1 MDTFYNNAKKQP
13 VMKKLIFTLTIL
25 CITIPTLTYGQIVE
39 SSCEA
44 PDSIVQKYQDDA
56 DVLTL
61 RKFYENDLPWAD
73 SIEIP
78 DEHSDTVLNALL
90 AVWNADGLAARDTVV
105 EMFDIHSRELYAVN
119 YILIGADSTLAW
131 MQELEAGNIP
141 CGNDTVDSLI
151 NRYSLN
157 LTNYYSHAWEDWPRF
172 DGESNLNMGPLGR
185 LFLPIYG
192 VQYVDTLVNTV
203 LDGDRIDFSINSE
216 FVELTYSYGWGDC
229 LNGCMYRR
237 FWEFNVYYDCSVEY
251 IGSYGN
257 VLEGM
262 SVFEQNKETQIE
274 IYPNPCHDNVNI
286 RGLNKQDMPVVYSIY
301 NSNGI
306 KVLTGKTTNKR
317 IEFNGK
323 LNNGLYILEL
333 YTDTETIRKK
343 IQIQKH

>member
-1 MDTFYNNAKKQP
+1 
-13 VMKKLIFTLTIL
+13 
-25 CITIPTLTYGQIVE
+25 
-39 SSCEA
+39 
-44 PDSIVQKYQDDA
+44 
-56 DVLTL
+56 
-61 RKFYENDLPWAD
+61 
-73 SIEIP
+73 
-78 DEHSDTVLNALL
+78 ALL
-90 AVWNADGLAARDTVV
+90 AVWNADELAARDTVV

-119 YILIGADSTLAW
+119 YILVGADSTLAW

-237 FWEFNVYYDCSVEY
+237 YWKFNVYYDCSVEY
-251 IGSYGN
+251 MGSYGN
-257 VLEGM
+257 VLEDM
-262 SVFEQNKETQIE
+262 SVFAQNKEAQIE
-274 IYPNPCHDNVNI
+274 IYPNPVKNRLKLKLHDYALRNEYQLEICSLSGQKLLSKDIYKSTSLDLSDYSPGIYLLIIKHN
-286 RGLNKQDMPVVYSIY
+286 NKIIQ
-301 NSNGI
+301 
-306 KVLTGKTTNKR
+306 
-317 IEFNGK
+317 E
-323 LNNGLYILEL
+323 E
-333 YTDTETIRKK
+333 K
-343 IQIQKH
+343 IIVE